1 MKLYMAVTADA
12 YELPLCVEETVA
24 ELAAKMGISNNAVS
38 AACTPRREGRQGKHR
53 GYRIIRI
60 EAEEKEPARQRK
72 LQSEPQQSRKS
83 SPDYNTGSA
92 NRTVKEAGHGR

>member
-24 ELAAKMGISNNAVS
+24 ELAAKMGISNNTVS

-60 EAEEKEPARQRK
+60 DTEEKGPARQRK
-72 LQSEPQQSRKS
+72 PQDEPQHSRKS
-83 SPDYNTGSA
+83 SIHYITESEICA
-92 NRTVKEAGHGR
+92 SQEA